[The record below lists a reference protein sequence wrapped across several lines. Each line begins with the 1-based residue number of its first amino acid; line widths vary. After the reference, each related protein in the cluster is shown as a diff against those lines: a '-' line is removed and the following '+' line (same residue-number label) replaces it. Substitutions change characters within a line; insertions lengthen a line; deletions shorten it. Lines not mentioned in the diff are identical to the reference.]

1 MTFGRLKGGVLHIK
15 RVISILV
22 AALLCISI
30 SIPAMAA
37 EISTFDLDSVSQD
50 AVDIWVS
57 LREDGGIAAEVY

>member
-1 MTFGRLKGGVLHIK
+1 MTFGRSKGGVIHIK